1 MSALFC
7 CLFRLTFSRFITQFS
22 LNAGSICHFRSTTRF
37 EEASGVHRMMDTDGP
52 MVIVVHTSLCS
63 ASLQLKNTNNKL
75 PFMPGR
81 PTVWNSGSVYD
92 CTEALFVTAM
102 PQNWQCCYIP
112 VKSFI
117 LSLKNLSHLK
127 NASNYFH
134 YRVTITSLSLGSNAI
149 LSDTLDSGNRSYLQA
164 MTVSRSVSL
173 LVFRTFQ
180 EQHVAHMDRTVDSRE
195 VEEARYLAQSLRCRR
210 LRKKS
215 DQALPVSSRFTAC
228 LRERV
233 LFCPLPRSLK
243 GEQ

>member
-1 MSALFC
+1 MSATALRHFLSQQ
-7 CLFRLTFSRFITQFS
+7 CLKID
-22 LNAGSICHFRSTTRF
+22 N
-37 EEASGVHRMMDTDGP
+37 E
-52 MVIVVHTSLCS
+52 
-63 ASLQLKNTNNKL
+63 
-75 PFMPGR
+75 
-81 PTVWNSGSVYD
+81 
-92 CTEALFVTAM
+92 
-102 PQNWQCCYIP
+102 
-112 VKSFI
+112 SFI

-127 NASNYFH
+127 NASNYSH
-134 YRVTITSLSLGSNAI
+134 YHVTITSLSLRCTVI
-149 LSDTLDSGNRSYLQA
+149 LSDALDSGNCSYLRV

-195 VEEARYLAQSLRCRR
+195 VEGARYLAQSLWCRR

-228 LRERV
+228 LKERV